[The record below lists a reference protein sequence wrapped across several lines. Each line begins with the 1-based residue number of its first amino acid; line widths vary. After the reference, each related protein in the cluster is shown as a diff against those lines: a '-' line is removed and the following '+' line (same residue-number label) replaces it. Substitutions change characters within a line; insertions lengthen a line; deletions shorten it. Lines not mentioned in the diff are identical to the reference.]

1 MKNVAGSQT
10 FTCMNTYSYY
20 YNIVPTPTNYYVLPP
35 LVSGPTPHK
44 TQVSELNSDIMGE
57 YQRTLWPLSS
67 PPQRVHL
74 SASATNPLQICCK

>member
-1 MKNVAGSQT
+1 MYRY
-10 FTCMNTYSYY
+10 TYYTY
-20 YNIVPTPTNYYVLPP
+20 IVVQHCTKLLLLPPP

-74 SASATNPLQICCK
+74 SACATNPLQICCK